1 VTPLRNWKGSPFL
14 RVYRATSAAIRSDEA
29 ASLVREAPA
38 METGSLAWYT
48 RDGGDERIRELAV
61 EVTGGLAGYADRV
74 EAIEEWLRGNYLYS
88 LHPGVAADGDQLHHF
103 LFESRKGYCSY
114 FAFAM
119 ALMCRSVGIPARVA
133 VGFLVPRET
142 EVLNFYEVRAFQA
155 HAWVEV
161 WFGDLGWI
169 EFDPTSQELAP
180 GEDFAFF
187 LGPDLDELERLIRQV
202 LEHQDGL
209 EEEQA
214 ASPTPLQTLSRLA
227 AGVGQ
232 ALAAAARWWF
242 VVLPAGYLLVLAG
255 LKLGPSLP
263 SLLLPRSARL
273 RAKAFYRLALVLL
286 AGVAS
291 ARRSGESHLEL
302 ARRIRAE
309 RGIALPDLTARY
321 LDAEFA
327 RTFDAGDF
335 ASFREARRAFHRS
348 FRNHVRLPSR
358 VLGLLNPIGIPGRP
372 R

>member
-1 VTPLRNWKGSPFL
+1 
-14 RVYRATSAAIRSDEA
+14 
-29 ASLVREAPA
+29 
-38 METGSLAWYT
+38 MEPGSLAWYT
-48 RDGGDERIRELAV
+48 RYGGDERIRELAL
-61 EVTGGLAGYADRV
+61 EVTSGLTGYAERV
-74 EAIEEWLRGNYLYS
+74 QAIEKWLRGNYLYS
-88 LHPGVAADGDQLHHF
+88 LHPGVAADGNQLHHF

-202 LEHQDGL
+202 LEHPL

-214 ASPTPLQTLSRLA
+214 GLPTPSQTLSRFTAGAVRVLSA
-227 AGVGQ
+227 AV
-232 ALAAAARWWF
+232 RWWF

-263 SLLLPRSARL
+263 SLLLPRNSRS

-286 AGVAS
+286 AGVGAL
-291 ARRSGESHLEL
+291 RRGGESHLEFAQRVL
-302 ARRIRAE
+302 AD

-327 RTFDAGDF
+327 RGFDAGDLT
-335 ASFREARRAFHRS
+335 SFLEARRAFHRS
-348 FRNHVRLPSR
+348 FRDRVRLPSR
-358 VLGLLNPIGIPGRP
+358 VLGLLNPVGIPRGP

>member
-1 VTPLRNWKGSPFL
+1 MTPLRNWKGSPFL

-29 ASLVREAPA
+29 ASLVREEPA
-38 METGSLAWYT
+38 MEAGSFAWYT
-48 RDGGDERIRELAV
+48 RYGGDERIRELAL
-61 EVTGGLAGYADRV
+61 EVTGGLTGYAERV
-74 EAIEEWLRGNYLYS
+74 QAIEEWLRGNYLYS
-88 LHPGVAADGDQLHHF
+88 LHPGVAADGNQLHHF

-202 LEHQDGL
+202 LEHQDDL

-214 ASPTPLQTLSRLA
+214 GTPDA
-227 AGVGQ
+227 FGD
-232 ALAAAARWWF
+232 ALA
-242 VVLPAGYLLVLAG
+242 
-255 LKLGPSLP
+255 
-263 SLLLPRSARL
+263 PR
-273 RAKAFYRLALVLL
+273 
-286 AGVAS
+286 GG
-291 ARRSGESHLEL
+291 RRSGPLGRGAVVVRGPAGGIPARARRPEARPVAAVAPAPAPEAL
-302 ARRIRAE
+302 ARE
-309 RGIALPDLTARY
+309 GP
-321 LDAEFA
+321 
-327 RTFDAGDF
+327 
-335 ASFREARRAFHRS
+335 
-348 FRNHVRLPSR
+348 LPSR
-358 VLGLLNPIGIPGRP
+358 ARAPRGRGCDAARRRVAPRVRAAGPRRPGHRTARSHRAVPGCGVRP
-372 R
+372 RPSMPATSRRSSKPGGRSTGRSGSACDCRRACSAC